1 MTQHPA
7 QGDDGL
13 IGLMVRIPAG
23 FVLAKAITSVD
34 PFGQALRFRSIVR
47 PAAAHLGRQVMG
59 MGVKVALGAAVGLQ
73 LLQGTEPAVNGW
85 MLSPQPVSLVVS
97 QRGIHPFHVGN
108 EDQIHGLRLR
118 APQPR
123 SFLPVQLPFE
133 APGDVLK
140 LLSGQNLLP
149 RTQPW

>member
-1 MTQHPA
+1 
-7 QGDDGL
+7 
-13 IGLMVRIPAG
+13 
-23 FVLAKAITSVD
+23 
-34 PFGQALRFRSIVR
+34 
-47 PAAAHLGRQVMG
+47 MG

-108 EDQIHGLRLR
+108 KDQIHGLRLQP
-118 APQPR
+118 PQPWA
-123 SFLPVQLPFE
+123 FHACELAFKAL
-133 APGDVLK
+133 GDAMK

-149 RTQPW
+149 PAQPW

>member
-23 FVLAKAITSVD
+23 FVLAEAITSVD

-97 QRGIHPFHVGN
+97 Q
-108 EDQIHGLRLR
+108 
-118 APQPR
+118 
-123 SFLPVQLPFE
+123 
-133 APGDVLK
+133 
-140 LLSGQNLLP
+140 
-149 RTQPW
+149 